1 MLSHHSQSFNCWGF
15 YLKLEV
21 WILMINIIEHPLWS
35 WEDGGQWIILGWG
48 AHSLG
53 LSRGL
58 ESAGGVKTKVVKLW
72 SECVS

>member
-1 MLSHHSQSFNCWGF
+1 MNSND
-15 YLKLEV
+15 
-21 WILMINIIEHPLWS
+21 NIIEHSLWS
-35 WEDGGQWIILGWG
+35 WEDGGHWVILGWG

-53 LSRGL
+53 LSIGL